1 MKLLVIGGTRF
12 LGRHLTEIAL
22 AEGHEVTLFHR
33 GKTGADLFPG
43 AEHVLGDRD
52 GGLEKLN
59 GRRWDAAIDT
69 CGYVPRLVRAA
80 AGYLAD
86 KVEHYTFV
94 SSISVYRKFT
104 HDMDESAEVATLDD
118 PTTEEIT
125 GETYGA
131 LKALCETAAERAMP
145 GRVLIARSGLIVGP
159 YDPTD
164 RFTYWVRRIATG
176 GRYLAPAPPEAPV
189 QVIHAADQAAWFL
202 RMAEG
207 RRTGVFNVT
216 GPREPVAMGDL
227 FRICREVSGSN
238 AEPEWVP
245 VEFLVERKA
254 ELWNEIP
261 LVPPP
266 EEGGILAVNID
277 RALRDGL
284 TFRSTVQVVRET
296 LAWDMSRPPGTTLK
310 SGLTADREAK
320 LLTAWDARSGG

>member
-33 GKTGADLFPG
+33 GKTGVDLFPST
-43 AEHVLGDRD
+43 EQVLGDRD
-52 GGLEKLN
+52 GGLEKLK
-59 GRRWDAAIDT
+59 GRRWDAAVDT
-69 CGYVPRLVRAA
+69 CGYVPRLVKASA
-80 AGYLAD
+80 EYLAD

-104 HDMDESAEVATLDD
+104 HDMDESAEVAVLDD

-131 LKALCETAAERAMP
+131 LKALCEEEAERAMP
-145 GRVLIARSGLIVGP
+145 GRVLVARSGLIVGP
-159 YDPTD
+159 HDPTD

-176 GRYLAPAPPEAPV
+176 GRFLAPAPSDAPV
-189 QVIHAADQAAWFL
+189 QIIHAADQAAWFL

-207 RRTGVFNVT
+207 RRTGVYNVT
-216 GPREPVAMGDL
+216 GPREPIRMGKL

-245 VEFLVERKA
+245 VEFLVEQKA

-277 RALRDGL
+277 KALKDGL
-284 TFRSTVQVVRET
+284 AFRPMVQIVRET
-296 LAWDMSRPPGTTLK
+296 LAWDMGRGVGTTLK
-310 SGLTADREAK
+310 SGLTADRETK
-320 LLTAWDARSGG
+320 LLAAWDARSGG